1 MNTTLNKKK
10 ILKDPVSI
18 YRDLNPKYS
27 EKNTTDLKQLH
38 QKHLY
43 IAKKIKQ
50 LALQNQKS
58 SRKIGEAKKAKQPIE
73 ILLDEMKKNSIE
85 IKSLKKQLKT
95 LEIEIMHYFQSISPQ
110 SAQTENSLNIPSN
123 TRQYKLKNIN
133 INSVSILLLKDK
145 TQAWDDYVHAN
156 KASSIYHLSLWKK
169 LIHETFGHDSL
180 YLYATDNASN
190 IIGILPLTHLNS
202 KLFGNFM
209 VSVPYFN
216 YGGVIA
222 DHPDIETL
230 LLKKAAEYAKKKQIS
245 HIEYRDDILRKGLPV
260 KTEKINMILPLPEEK
275 ELLWENFTPKLRAQI
290 KRPQKEN
297 TSTLIGHHEY
307 LDDFYHVFS
316 KNMRDLGTPVYSKK
330 LFKNILN
337 NFPESA
343 RIIIIQLNNKP
354 VSAAFLIGYK
364 DKLEIPWA
372 STIKEVNHL
381 SINMLL
387 YWEVLSFAISKK
399 YNFFDFGRS
408 SINAGTYKFKK
419 QWGAQG
425 KESYWHYWLD
435 ENTEMPSLNPNN
447 PKYKLVIS
455 IWKKLPVSL
464 TRIIGPSIVKNL
476 P

>member
-1 MNTTLNKKK
+1 
-10 ILKDPVSI
+10 
-18 YRDLNPKYS
+18 
-27 EKNTTDLKQLH
+27 
-38 QKHLY
+38 
-43 IAKKIKQ
+43 
-50 LALQNQKS
+50 
-58 SRKIGEAKKAKQPIE
+58 
-73 ILLDEMKKNSIE
+73 
-85 IKSLKKQLKT
+85 
-95 LEIEIMHYFQSISPQ
+95 
-110 SAQTENSLNIPSN
+110 
-123 TRQYKLKNIN
+123 
-133 INSVSILLLKDK
+133 
-145 TQAWDDYVHAN
+145 
-156 KASSIYHLSLWKK
+156 
-169 LIHETFGHDSL
+169 
-180 YLYATDNASN
+180 
-190 IIGILPLTHLNS
+190 
-202 KLFGNFM
+202 
-209 VSVPYFN
+209 
-216 YGGVIA
+216 
-222 DHPDIETL
+222 
-230 LLKKAAEYAKKKQIS
+230 
-245 HIEYRDDILRKGLPV
+245 
-260 KTEKINMILPLPEEK
+260 
-275 ELLWENFTPKLRAQI
+275 
-290 KRPQKEN
+290 
-297 TSTLIGHHEY
+297 
-307 LDDFYHVFS
+307 
-316 KNMRDLGTPVYSKK
+316 MRDLGTPVYSKN